1 MIWLIAAGVAAF
13 LLWYSFIWPLNR
25 FTRMGVKQT
34 KPWPVFGDQW
44 TSLFKVKSVSEHV
57 SWIYDMH
64 PDTRYTGLY
73 QFATPSLMLRDPEL
87 IKQITVKDFDHFTDH
102 RKFVEPES
110 DPIRSGNL
118 FALKGTKWREMR
130 ATLSGSFTSSK
141 MKHMFDVINE
151 TAENF
156 SKHFARK
163 NDKSIEIELKDV
175 FTKYA
180 NDIIATSAFGIQ
192 VNSLADPKNTFY
204 NMGETITDF
213 SGFLNKLRFITLA
226 TLPTLAKYL
235 RLTLFPRNP
244 VRYFRDII
252 HDTIKVRIQ
261 KSIVRKDMLN
271 LLLDTRKGITNEEE
285 GVIET
290 GFATVK
296 EFSSTNKPKAKEFK
310 YLSDDDITSQALIFF
325 FAGFDTVSTSLCF
338 ATYEIAINPDIQDR
352 LREEIIETDK
362 ANNGKLTYD
371 ALLKMKYMDMVFSE
385 ALRKWPPVPSMD
397 RECTKSYTIQPV
409 RPDEKPVHLKP
420 GDVLMLPMMGLHR
433 DPRYYANP
441 EKFDPERFSDENKDN
456 IIPYTYIPFGSGPRN
471 CIGSRFAILEAK
483 AVLYHL
489 LLNFKIEP
497 TERLSVPLKLC
508 RKTFKNTAEGGY
520 WLRLRKIEN

>member
-1 MIWLIAAGVAAF
+1 MIWLIAAGVVAF
-13 LLWYSFIWPLNR
+13 FLWYSFIWPLNH
-25 FTRMGVKQT
+25 FTRLGVKQT
-34 KPWPVFGDQW
+34 KPWPLFGDSW
-44 TSLFKVKSVSEHV
+44 PSIFKVKSVSEHI
-57 SWIYDMH
+57 SWIYNMH
-64 PDTRYTGLY
+64 PDTRYTGFF
-73 QFATPSLMLRDPEL
+73 QFATPSIMLRDPQL

-102 RKFVEPES
+102 RKIVEPES
-110 DPIRSGNL
+110 DPIWSGNL
-118 FALKGTKWREMR
+118 FALRGAKWREMR

-156 SKHFARK
+156 SKHFASK
-163 NDKSIEIELKDV
+163 NEKFFELEFKDV
-175 FTKYA
+175 FTKYT

-204 NMGETITDF
+204 TMGETITDL
-213 SGFLNKLRFITLA
+213 SGFLNTLRFITL
-226 TLPTLAKYL
+226 TSMPTLAKYL

-244 VRYFRDII
+244 VCYFRVII

-285 GVIET
+285 GVVET

-325 FAGFDTVSTSLCF
+325 FAGFDTVSTALCF
-338 ATYEIAINPDIQDR
+338 VTSEIAINPDIQER
-352 LREEIIETDK
+352 LREEIIETQQ
-362 ANNGKLTYD
+362 ANNGKLSYD

-385 ALRKWPPVPSMD
+385 GLRKWPPAPSID
-397 RECTKSYTIQPV
+397 RACTKSYTIQPV

-420 GDVLMLPMMGLHR
+420 GDVLMLPIMGLHR
-433 DPRYYANP
+433 DPRYYENP
-441 EKFDPERFSDENKDN
+441 ETFDPERFSHENKDK
-456 IIPYTYIPFGSGPRN
+456 IRPYTYIPFGSGPRN

-497 TERLSVPLKLC
+497 TKRLSVPLKLSK
-508 RKTFKNTAEGGY
+508 KTFRNTVEGGF
-520 WLRLRKIEN
+520 WLRLRKIQI